1 MKKWL
6 LAVAVVM
13 FALPWATVTFV
24 RNDAAMAICLLL
36 FFAVNPVFAI
46 LAGVFAGGKIQTRW
60 SLPLVTAICFL
71 AGTWLIID
79 PGESAFAL
87 YAGLYFL
94 LGMAAMLL
102 SYLYHQKAKQ

>member
-24 RNDAAMAICLLL
+24 RNDAGMAICLLL

-46 LAGVFAGGKIQTRW
+46 LAGVFAGGKI
-60 SLPLVTAICFL
+60 
-71 AGTWLIID
+71 
-79 PGESAFAL
+79 
-87 YAGLYFL
+87 
-94 LGMAAMLL
+94 
-102 SYLYHQKAKQ
+102 